1 MDSVDNVSVYG
12 DHYLVLKKDGSLWA
26 WGKNGY
32 SQLGDGTFENRDK
45 PVLIYQNNTTTQD
58 IR

>member
-32 SQLGDGTFENRDK
+32 SQLGDGTFVNRDD
-45 PVLIYQNNTTTQD
+45 PILVYQNKK
-58 IR
+58 